1 MSRKRALGVWK
12 VLMRIYRARG
22 ATEILSKGVVRLD
35 WHWGRITWQW
45 YVKWIEVEKK
55 TGSGV
60 WLRGQLKRSEPKLWM
75 EVLAAGTDKRDH
87 WRRGFAEEATTGFN
101 SPVLLWE
108 KMKHVYFLFPES
120 ALASFWWTDPRLGSK
135 LWTPG
140 LLVGRVGW
148 RIGSISHSPR
158 FSMCFN
164 LIHSLRG
171 KS

>member
-60 WLRGQLKRSEPKLWM
+60 
-75 EVLAAGTDKRDH
+75 
-87 WRRGFAEEATTGFN
+87 
-101 SPVLLWE
+101 
-108 KMKHVYFLFPES
+108 
-120 ALASFWWTDPRLGSK
+120 
-135 LWTPG
+135 
-140 LLVGRVGW
+140 
-148 RIGSISHSPR
+148 
-158 FSMCFN
+158 
-164 LIHSLRG
+164 
-171 KS
+171 